1 MKLKELKAFAN
12 QLSLFEEFGKSK
24 PYEAQ
29 MPEEFKD
36 FASLIAGYTA
46 YNPWFVED
54 HIWYALGHL
63 KHSIYHLS
71 DFLGYDGSD
80 CKNKNIVFLIDPEAP
95 LEGIGEMIY
104 SALSGHNCWLSM
116 PESDIPLY
124 KSVIKL
130 IDLTVPGFAG
140 KFKFQDGLIRDFD
153 AAIGFNQRLN
163 PTVEKYFSK
172 QPFLKLVSKGRSMVI
187 TGNEDSETLSAI
199 AEGICMYFGRSGFN
213 IKNIFIPEGYS
224 LDSLIEKTESFK
236 RNGFHNRYFN
246 HYEYRKSGMLINLIK
261 HLDNGFLLFSN
272 DESQLGFVG
281 VLHYAVYQDFNS
293 DVLHSGWIKSYP
305 LSNVKADLT
314 GGTSVYKGIKATED
328 LFENA
333 ALLRQFFKSM

>member
-130 IDLTVPGFAG
+130 IDLTMPGFAG

-172 QPFLKLVSKGRSMVI
+172 QPFLKIVSKGRSAVI
-187 TGNEDSETLSAI
+187 TGSEDSETLSAI
-199 AEGICMYFGRSGFN
+199 AEGICMYFGRSGFS
-213 IKNIFIPEGYS
+213 IKHLFIPAGYN
-224 LDSLIEKTESFK
+224 LEALIGKTEPFK
-236 RNGFHNRYFN
+236 KNGFHNRYYN
-246 HYEYRKSGMLINLIK
+246 HYEYRKSGMLINLIE

-272 DESQLGFVG
+272 DKSQLGFIG
-281 VLHYAVYQDFNS
+281 VVHCTVYHDFKT
-293 DVLHSGWIKSYP
+293 DVLESEIIKSYP
-305 LSNVKADLT
+305 LLKMSANLMD
-314 GGTSVYKGIKATED
+314 GFPIYKSLKATED
-328 LFENA
+328 LFVNMEV
-333 ALLRQFFKSM
+333 LHKFFKSI